1 MTELRTPPGSG
12 RPETV
17 TGQHAVTGAEPG
29 TGEDAV
35 TGAGPGTAEGAVTGG
50 ETAASAGGTATAAQ
64 AAAGPATGRVSAMT
78 DPGPPAG
85 ARRTISGW
93 LRWAWR
99 QLTSMRTALV
109 LLFLLAV
116 ASVPGSVI
124 PQQGIDPA
132 AVTQYY
138 TAHPTLAPIMARLSL
153 FNVFAAPWFAAIY
166 LLLFLSLAGCVLPR
180 TFRLVGS
187 ARQRPPRAPRNLARL
202 PLAASYQTALTPAE
216 ALESAAGLLSGKRF
230 RLRTGDGWV
239 SAEKGYLREVG
250 NLLFHI
256 ALLALL
262 GSVAIGG
269 IFGYKADRLLVSGQS
284 FADTV
289 TALDQ
294 FRPGRLV
301 TPSDLQPFT
310 IALDHF
316 TAHYVTSGTLRGEPS
331 SFDASVR
338 YSARPG
344 APMQSDVLRVN
355 HPLEVDGVRIYLIG
369 HGYAP
374 VFRVTDGAGRVVFD
388 SPVPFIP
395 VEQSGLTS
403 EGVVKVP
410 DADPDQLGFAGVF
423 LPTAVDVNGRL
434 QSAFPAALLPR
445 VSLVSYAGNLGL
457 NNGPSQSVYELNTAH
472 LRRLPIAPRPL
483 APGQSMKLPG
493 HAGTLTFTGYRQ
505 WASLAITYDPGQLP
519 ALISGLLAI
528 AGLLLSFAIR
538 RRRVFVRAAAGPD
551 GGTVVQLGGLA
562 RSDAAG
568 GFEAE
573 FAALAGEI
581 TQSHDGSQLT
591 GSASSPGD
599 KQASLDAA
607 EIFED
612 SGSSGRDSAADDES
626 PMSGNDRSSG
636 GGEPS
641 AGTGEASS
649 GGGPSAGTSD
659 HPSSDTGGPTPGRL
673 SAPNDREPS
682 LSHDEGE

>member
-17 TGQHAVTGAEPG
+17 TGQHAVTGA
-29 TGEDAV
+29 D
-35 TGAGPGTAEGAVTGG
+35 
-50 ETAASAGGTATAAQ
+50 GTATTAQ
-64 AAAGPATGRVSAMT
+64 AAAGQAMGRVSAIT

-85 ARRTISGW
+85 ARRSISGW

-202 PLAASYQTALTPAE
+202 PLAASYQTALPPAE

-239 SAEKGYLREVG
+239 AAEKGYLREVG

-457 NNGPSQSVYELNTAH
+457 NNGPSQSVYQLNTAH

-551 GGTVVQLGGLA
+551 GSTVVNLGGLA

-591 GSASSPGD
+591 GSASRPGAR
-599 KQASLDAA
+599 QASLDAA

-612 SGSSGRDSAADDES
+612 AGSPGRDSAADDES
-626 PMSGNDRSSG
+626 PVSGDGRSSG
-636 GGEPS
+636 
-641 AGTGEASS
+641 
-649 GGGPSAGTSD
+649 GGGPSAGTGETSSGAGGPSGGTGEPASGGGPPAGTGEAPSGAGGTGD
-659 HPSSDTGGPTPGRL
+659 HPSSATGGPTPGRL
-673 SAPNDREPS
+673 SAQNDREPS
-682 LSHDEGE
+682 LSHNEGE